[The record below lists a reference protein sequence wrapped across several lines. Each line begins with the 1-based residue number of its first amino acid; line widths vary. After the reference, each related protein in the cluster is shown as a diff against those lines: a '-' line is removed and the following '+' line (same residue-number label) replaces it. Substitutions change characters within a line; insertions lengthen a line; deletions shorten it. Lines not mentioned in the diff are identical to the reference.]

1 MRIKYNKNE
10 FVVNDIEI
18 REIKCSPNW
27 ENNDSYFTG
36 YEIEYLEAYRN
47 GEQIDVEDEN
57 IITDKL
63 WEIITKMLNEQIEE
77 KEAID
82 F

>member
-1 MRIKYNKNE
+1 MRIKYNNNE

-36 YEIEYLEAYRN
+36 YEIEYLE
-47 GEQIDVEDEN
+47 
-57 IITDKL
+57 KC
-63 WEIITKMLNEQIEE
+63 
-77 KEAID
+77 
-82 F
+82 